1 MTEPRPR
8 SNVLL
13 ITLAVCAI
21 AVSGLMLVVVVSTIG
36 PSKDAAAATKTT
48 SKPPTPAAIAP
59 VVPVVPVAPPPP
71 APVTTVPT
79 TTASASALDHTEV
92 ASEIVSVLQ
101 SDYGI
106 DDISTV
112 RCPNSMPVRVNA
124 VYTCTLKVGGE
135 PKHVSVQITDQ
146 SGNYDVSR
154 PTT

>member
-8 SNVLL
+8 PNVLL

-48 SKPPTPAAIAP
+48 SKTPTPAAIAP

-71 APVTTVPT
+71 VTVVPT
-79 TTASASALDHTEV
+79 TTASAGTLDHTEV

-106 DDISTV
+106 DDITTV
-112 RCPNSMPVRVNA
+112 RCPNSMPVRLNA

-154 PTT
+154 PTG